1 MTLSS
6 SGLIGAAIGF
16 AMPTGLYLAVS
27 FALKRGTQPAS
38 GTSADERERNTSIIR
53 LILLADIP
61 ILTGIGYYL
70 GQTFG

>member
-16 AMPTGLYLAVS
+16 AMPTALLAVS
-27 FALKRGTQPAS
+27 SALKRGTQLAS
-38 GTSADERERNTSIIR
+38 GKSAEERERSTSIIR

-61 ILTGIGYYL
+61 ILTGIGYYV
-70 GQTFG
+70 GQMYQ